1 MILLRPDCLVFET
14 ANGEHIPAPIE
25 QVTVELLGEAV
36 AQLDE
41 HIVQNAAAAVLHYF
55 KTDLGQDSVSVGEF
69 TVALEQTLRS
79 LGLEVKATGNAPEKA
94 AADPVCPRLA
104 EADLKQLAGESGE
117 GFELIFFSRLRDEV
131 RRQLGQ
137 SPPVL
142 RFRGLHDCV
151 MQLAGAKRWT
161 GRCQGLNDQIVDY
174 LRTCLGAETGGGDC
188 ALVVV

>member
-36 AQLDE
+36 AQLDQ

-79 LGLEVKATGNAPEKA
+79 LGLEVKATGHAPEKA
-94 AADPVCPRLA
+94 AADADRPRLA
-104 EADLKQLAGESGE
+104 EADLKQLVLLKLEGHTNEDVADLMKVTRRTIQRKLERIRRLWLEST
-117 GFELIFFSRLRDEV
+117 ELPKPSSDN
-131 RRQLGQ
+131 
-137 SPPVL
+137 
-142 RFRGLHDCV
+142 
-151 MQLAGAKRWT
+151 A
-161 GRCQGLNDQIVDY
+161 
-174 LRTCLGAETGGGDC
+174 RTAE
-188 ALVVV
+188 